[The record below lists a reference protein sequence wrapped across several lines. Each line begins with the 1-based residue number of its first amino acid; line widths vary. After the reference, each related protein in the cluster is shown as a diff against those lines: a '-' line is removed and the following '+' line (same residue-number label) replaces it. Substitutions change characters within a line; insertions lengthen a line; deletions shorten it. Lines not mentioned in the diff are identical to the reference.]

1 MSNKQYYYQDEL
13 YIIEK
18 DVIWEEDWYF
28 LYEYTVEN
36 DEIKKGHTIK
46 ASTNY
51 SDIVEAMNVHNMYLR
66 AKDKEKE
73 MNK

>member
-1 MSNKQYYYQDEL
+1 MKDYYYQDEL

-18 DVIWEEDWYF
+18 EEIWEEDWYF
-28 LYEYTVEN
+28 LCQYTIEN
-36 DEIKKGHTIK
+36 GEVKKGHTIK
-46 ASTNY
+46 ASTNH
-51 SDIVEAMNVHNMYLR
+51 SDILEAMDVHAMYLR

>member
-28 LYEYTVEN
+28 LYEYTTEN
-36 DEIKKGHTIK
+36 GKVKKGHTIK
-46 ASTNY
+46 ASTNH
-51 SDIVEAMNVHNMYLR
+51 SDIVEAMNVHDMYLR
-66 AKDKEKE
+66 EKDKEKD
-73 MNK
+73 MSK

>member
-1 MSNKQYYYQDEL
+1 MTNYYYQDEI

-36 DEIKKGHTIK
+36 GEIKKGHTIK
-46 ASTNY
+46 ASSNY
-51 SDIVEAMNVHNMYLR
+51 SDILEAMDVHDMYLR
-66 AKDKEKE
+66 AKDKEME
-73 MNK
+73 GNK

>member
-1 MSNKQYYYQDEL
+1 MTNYYYKDEI

-36 DEIKKGHTIK
+36 REIKKCHTIK
-46 ASTNY
+46 ASSNY
-51 SDIVEAMNVHNMYLR
+51 SDILEAMDVHNMYLR

-73 MNK
+73 LNK

>member
-1 MSNKQYYYQDEL
+1 MTNYYYQDEL

-18 DVIWEEDWYF
+18 DTIWDEDWYF

-36 DEIKKGHTIK
+36 CEVKKGHTIK
-46 ASTNY
+46 ASTNH
-51 SDIVEAMNVHNMYLR
+51 SDIVEAMNVHKMYLR
-66 AKDKEKE
+66 GKGKEKE